1 MNFESLSSSKSVCEK
16 RMMMFGYYKKKKRV
30 LYILFLSSL
39 KREYT
44 SPERADF
51 EVVQE

>member
-1 MNFESLSSSKSVCEK
+1 
-16 RMMMFGYYKKKKRV
+16 MFGYYKKKKRV